1 MTLNRNK
8 LYLILFIACL
18 FGYLWLYF
26 NINKNILET
35 QSIGACI
42 IKSSTGFPC
51 PSCGS
56 TRSII
61 AILNGNFYNALYL
74 NPLGYLVGLIMIL
87 LPFWIL
93 VDLINKKSS
102 LFYFYRKI
110 EIILGKKKYAAFAVL
125 IILCNWIWNII
136 KD

>member
-8 LYLILFIACL
+8 LYVILIMACS

-26 NINKNILET
+26 NINKNILKT
-35 QSIGACI
+35 QSIGACF

-56 TRSII
+56 TRSIV
-61 AILNGNFYNALYL
+61 ALLHGNFHKALYL

-87 LPFWIL
+87 VPFWIL

-110 EIILGKKKYAAFAVL
+110 EIILGNKKYTAFAVL

-136 KD
+136 KN